1 MLSVD
6 CYCNISHT
14 LYVYI
19 ITTLTVYYIKSLKY
33 IIICMSRGGV
43 GCDEDDETRIIKIIL
58 LYTFIR
64 APVR

>member
-1 MLSVD
+1 
-6 CYCNISHT
+6 
-14 LYVYI
+14 
-19 ITTLTVYYIKSLKY
+19 
-33 IIICMSRGGV
+33 MSRGGV